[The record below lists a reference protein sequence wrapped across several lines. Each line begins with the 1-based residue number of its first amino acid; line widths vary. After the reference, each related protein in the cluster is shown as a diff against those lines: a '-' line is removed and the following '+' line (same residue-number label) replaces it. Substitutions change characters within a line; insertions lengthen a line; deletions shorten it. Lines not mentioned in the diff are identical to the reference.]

1 MPTPIR
7 VSQGKQRKIDT
18 VTTLKDKLARAK
30 AFFLTDYRGLT
41 HQQLEQLKRALKKVQ
56 GEFVVV
62 KNTLLKIAMEESN
75 KGTKEQSFKEATE
88 KLIKE
93 LKNPT
98 AALFAYGDEMTA
110 VKELAVFM
118 KNTQLPKIKIGLF
131 AGSLTT
137 ETDFQRVASL
147 PNREILLTI
156 LAYRLKSPLYG
167 LHYALSWNLQRL
179 VVILSNIKNKK

>member
-1 MPTPIR
+1 MPT
-7 VSQGKQRKIDT
+7 QRKIDT
-18 VTTLKDKLARAK
+18 VTTLKDKLARSK
-30 AFFLTDYRGLT
+30 AFFFADYQGLT

-62 KNTLLKIAMEESN
+62 KNTLLKLALENSKIQITN
-75 KGTKEQSFKEATE
+75 VKELGSA
-88 KLIKE
+88 

-98 AALFAYGDEMTA
+98 AALFAFGDEIAT

-137 ETDFQRVASL
+137 EADFQRVASL
-147 PNREILLTI
+147 PNREILLAI
-156 LAYRLKSPLYG
+156 LAYRLKSPLHG

-179 VVILSNIKNKK
+179 AVVLNNIKNKK